1 MKLIVYT
8 ALFAD
13 ESIPLED
20 VGQFYPFNHN
30 KEDVTYIAFT
40 NRIDL
45 ESKFWD
51 VMYTPIEEGLS
62 ARMMSRKIKWNPTQ
76 YLQDFTHTIWMDSQC
91 YFKIEPTAIVD
102 YILQN
107 EYHTAIH
114 HHTDL
119 QSTYTEGMLQCYYYC
134 LDKPSIINP
143 QMEKYFSE
151 GLPYKYDHYETGIL
165 VRKNCDES
173 NQLSGNVWGEL
184 QNYSIRDQL
193 STPYC
198 VFKAR
203 QNGDKGIKTIP
214 ESFTAHK
221 GGLPLPKSQIFFTVP
236 KPSEKLKENL
246 DNR

>member
-1 MKLIVYT
+1 MKLTVYT

-13 ESIPLED
+13 DSIPLED
-20 VGQFYPFNHN
+20 VGQFYPFTHR
-30 KEDVTYIAFT
+30 KDEVQYIAFT

-45 ESKFWD
+45 ESEFWD

-62 ARMMSRKIKWNPTQ
+62 ARMMSRKVKWNPTKF
-76 YLQDFTHTIWMDSQC
+76 LKDFTHTIWMDSQC
-91 YFKIEPTAIVD
+91 YFTVEPTAIVD
-102 YILQN
+102 YILQS

-119 QSTYTEGMLQCYYYC
+119 QSTYIEGMVQSYYYC
-134 LDKPSIINP
+134 LDKPSIVNQ
-143 QMEKYFSE
+143 QMEKYFAE
-151 GLPYKYDHYETGIL
+151 GLPYNYDHYETGIL
-165 VRKNCDES
+165 IRKNCDEANNLS
-173 NQLSGNVWGEL
+173 NNVFTEL
-184 QNYSIRDQL
+184 QNHSIRDQL

-198 VFKAR
+198 VFKSR
-203 QNGDKGIKTIP
+203 KSGDTGIKTIP

-221 GGLPLPKSQIFFTVP
+221 GNLSLPKSKMFFTVP

>member
-1 MKLIVYT
+1 MKLIIYT

-13 ESIPLED
+13 ENIPLEE
-20 VGQFYPFNHN
+20 VGEFYPFNHN
-30 KEDVTYIAFT
+30 KDDVEYVAFT
-40 NRIDL
+40 NRDDL
-45 ESKFWD
+45 ESNFWD
-51 VMYTPIEEGLS
+51 VHYIPIEEGLS
-62 ARMMSRKIKWNPTQ
+62 PRMMSRKIKWNPSL
-76 YLQDFTHTIWMDSQC
+76 YLENCTHTIWMDSQC
-91 YFKIEPTAIVD
+91 YFKFEPKAIVD
-102 YILQN
+102 YILQS

-119 QSTYTEGMLQCYYYC
+119 QSTYTEGMLQCYYYS

-143 QMEKYFSE
+143 QMEKYFKE

-165 VRKNCDES
+165 IRKNCDES
-173 NQLSGNVWGEL
+173 KQLSENVWGEL
-184 QNYSIRDQL
+184 QNHSIRDQL

-203 QNGDKGIKTIP
+203 QKGDQGIKTIS

-221 GGLPLPKSQIFFTVP
+221 GGLPLPKSQLFFTVP
-236 KPSEKLKENL
+236 KPSRELKENL

>member
-1 MKLIVYT
+1 MKLTVYT

-13 ESIPLED
+13 ESLHLKD
-20 VGQFYPFNHN
+20 VGEFYPFNHN
-30 KEDVTYIAFT
+30 KDDVTYVAFT
-40 NRIDL
+40 NRKDL
-45 ESKFWD
+45 KSEFWD
-51 VMYTPIEEGLS
+51 AHYMPIEEGLS
-62 ARMMSRKIKWNPTQ
+62 PRMMSRKVKWNPTQ
-76 YLQDFTHTIWMDSQC
+76 YLENFTHTIWMDSQC
-91 YFKIEPTAIVD
+91 YFKVEPKAIVD
-102 YILQN
+102 YILQS

-119 QSTYTEGMLQCYYYC
+119 QSTYSEGMLQCYYYG
-134 LDKPSIINP
+134 LDKPSIINL
-143 QMEKYFSE
+143 QMEKYFKE

-165 VRKNCDES
+165 IRKNCDES
-173 NQLSGNVWGEL
+173 NQLSENVWNEL
-184 QNYSIRDQL
+184 QNHSIRDQL

>member
-1 MKLIVYT
+1 MKLTVYT

-13 ESIPLED
+13 DSIPLED
-20 VGQFYPFNHN
+20 VGQFYPFTH
-30 KEDVTYIAFT
+30 KKDEVQYIAFT

-45 ESKFWD
+45 ESEFWD

-62 ARMMSRKIKWNPTQ
+62 ARMMSRKVKWNPTKF
-76 YLQDFTHTIWMDSQC
+76 LKDFTHTIWMDSQC
-91 YFKIEPTAIVD
+91 YFTVEPTAIVD
-102 YILQN
+102 YMLQS

-119 QSTYTEGMLQCYYYC
+119 QSTYVEGMVQSYYYC
-134 LDKPSIINP
+134 LDKPSIVNQ
-143 QMEKYFSE
+143 QMEKYFAE
-151 GLPYKYDHYETGIL
+151 GLPYNYDHYETGIL
-165 VRKNCDES
+165 IRKNCDEANNLS
-173 NQLSGNVWGEL
+173 NNVFTEL
-184 QNYSIRDQL
+184 QNHSIRDQL

-198 VFKAR
+198 VFKSR
-203 QNGDKGIKTIP
+203 KSGDTGIKTIP

-221 GGLPLPKSQIFFTVP
+221 GNLSLPKSKMFFTVP